1 MYLESQVIKFLTR
14 YKESSTM
21 TNTTKKENKMRLRI
35 NNEFVNLLM
44 FSYYDES
51 LQGRLYYNSL
61 IRVGLGE

>member
-1 MYLESQVIKFLTR
+1 
-14 YKESSTM
+14 M